1 MNPALNRNEQSY
13 EIWLVFVFPTKQTNI
28 WLTTITEYSV
38 FKVSTFSVLLQT
50 VETVKSIFSR
60 GTPVPSFFLPMNKFY
75 WERLDK
81 LMSGLSS
88 YFKANDRIFTMFVL
102 TSVIP
107 EKTKSVFTS
116 VKVLRFSLRS
126 STRLIKRIVINGLV
140 LHIS

>member
-1 MNPALNRNEQSY
+1 MWTLANRNEKSY

-60 GTPVPSFFLPMNKFY
+60 GTPVPFLFLPMNKFY

-107 EKTKSVFTS
+107 ENTKSVFTS

>member
-1 MNPALNRNEQSY
+1 MNRNEQSY

-60 GTPVPSFFLPMNKFY
+60 GTPVPFLFLPMNKFY

-107 EKTKSVFTS
+107 ENTKSVFTS